1 MISRNTEHELIMK
14 VIYQALV
21 YSELNQ
27 EFSLENCMEDMY
39 ALPYEEIPL
48 FSKTIVIKSLA
59 NINEIKATFQANMPK
74 WNFDRLNAVERA
86 ILIMS
91 FTHKK
96 VEDNTD
102 KRVIIDVAVRL
113 AKKYCDKDDYKFV
126 NAILDNLL

>member
-1 MISRNTEHELIMK
+1 MRNGFLKLANVTPR
-14 VIYQALV
+14 V
-21 YSELNQ
+21 YLGDVE
-27 EFSLENCMEDMY
+27 
-39 ALPYEEIPL
+39 
-48 FSKTIVIKSLA
+48 A